1 MSCKVDVCVYAQVFS
16 QCDRQVVNIPQ
27 GKEIFV
33 QQQIK
38 FYNLYCY
45 HSLYCI
51 VSTSDYNDTMLPLL
65 LLLHQKLVST
75 GITTNTETTT
85 TNNNKTND
93 DNTNNNNTNDNVAST
108 IITISTTADSAT
120 V

>member
-27 GKEIFV
+27 GKEIIV

-51 VSTSDYNDTMLPLL
+51 VSTSEYNDTMLPLL
-65 LLLHQKLVST
+65 LLLHQKPVST

-85 TNNNKTND
+85 TNNNNANNNN
-93 DNTNNNNTNDNVAST
+93 NTKNNNTNDNVAST
-108 IITISTTADSAT
+108 IITI
-120 V
+120 

>member
-27 GKEIFV
+27 GKEIIV

-38 FYNLYCY
+38 FYSLYCY

-108 IITISTTADSAT
+108 SITLSTTVDSAT